1 MYSETMYRENLGT
14 SEQHPGGIFN
24 VRALRICEPRQDR
37 AAMKIQAVAR
47 GGPLNHV
54 DCRTF
59 QKGVFNGK
67 CSYLHL
73 VIALVQL

>member
-1 MYSETMYRENLGT
+1 
-14 SEQHPGGIFN
+14 
-24 VRALRICEPRQDR
+24 
-37 AAMKIQAVAR
+37 MKIQAVAR